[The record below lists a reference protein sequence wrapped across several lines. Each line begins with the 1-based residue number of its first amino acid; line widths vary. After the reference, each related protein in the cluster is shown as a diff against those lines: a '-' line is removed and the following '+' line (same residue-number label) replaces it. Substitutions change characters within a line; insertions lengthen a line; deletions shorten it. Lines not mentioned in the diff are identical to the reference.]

1 MATAVLVYKCNRC
14 GCIYPADYFE
24 AWGTK
29 YGSGLGREPVCEAL
43 TSNYA
48 SGFHPNHKHPERS
61 MFPVANCRGSMSQV
75 QMTETESKPIEYNVP
90 ARGDEQMAIRAPLMQ
105 LIQADK
111 RPELRAH
118 LKNVVE
124 AYKKTGRPVPSHLAT
139 I

>member
-1 MATAVLVYKCNRC
+1 
-14 GCIYPADYFE
+14 
-24 AWGTK
+24 
-29 YGSGLGREPVCEAL
+29 
-43 TSNYA
+43 
-48 SGFHPNHKHPERS
+48 
-61 MFPVANCRGSMSQV
+61 MSQV